1 MNRKQK
7 RVLYRILAAAGLTV
21 AAWLLPVEGIWR
33 FLAFLVPYAV
43 IGYDVLWKALR
54 NILHGQ
60 VFDESFLMAVATL
73 GAFAVGEYPEAAA
86 VMLFYQLGELFQ
98 SVAVGKSRRS
108 IAALMDIR
116 PDTACVL
123 RDGAESV
130 VDPEEVEVGETI
142 VVRPGERIP
151 LDGTVLEGH
160 TAVDTAA
167 LTGESVPEEKEPG
180 QRVVSGTVN
189 LTGVIRVRTES
200 AFGES
205 TVSKILELVENA
217 ASKKARVESFITRFA
232 RWYTPCVVGGAVLLA
247 VVPPL
252 LFGGAWAEWIHR
264 ALIFLVVSCPCALVC
279 SVPLTFFGGI
289 GGASRSGI
297 LFKGA
302 GAMELLEK
310 PDAVVFD
317 KTGTLTKGR
326 FAVEAVRPAGD
337 LSESALLCLAAAVE
351 RHSTHPIAEAI
362 REAALSSDALNV
374 TDEEALAGLGL
385 AARVNGTKVWVGNQR
400 LMAQVGVSCEAPPE
414 TGTLVYLAQETP
426 SGAAYLG
433 CIAAADAVRE
443 GAAEALAALR
453 SLGVGRT
460 VMLTGDRESAA
471 QAVGRSL
478 GLDEVHAELLPGD
491 KVARMEEILKAG
503 RTVFV
508 GDGIND
514 APVLARADV
523 GVAMGGM
530 GSDAAIESADVVL
543 MDDRLSRLPAAVR
556 IARRTMRIVRENIV
570 FALAVKALI
579 LILGALG
586 LASMWL
592 AVFGDVGVLIL
603 AVLNALRAMKKEA

>member
-7 RVLYRILAAAGLTV
+7 RVLYRIISAAVLTA
-21 AAWLLPVEGIWR
+21 AAWLLPLTGVWR
-33 FLAFLVPYAV
+33 LLAFLVPYAV
-43 IGYDVLWKALR
+43 IGWDVLWKALR

-130 VDPEEVEVGETI
+130 VDPEEVAVGETI
-142 VVRPGERIP
+142 VIRPGERIP
-151 LDGTVLEGH
+151 LDGMVLEGH

-167 LTGESVPEEKEPG
+167 LTGESVPEEKSEG

-264 ALIFLVVSCPCALVC
+264 ALTFLVVSCPCALVC

-310 PDAVVFD
+310 PAAVVFD

-337 LSESALLCLAAAVE
+337 MFEPALLCLAAAVE
-351 RHSTHPIAEAI
+351 GTRPIPS
-362 REAALSSDALNV
+362 R
-374 TDEEALAGLGL
+374 
-385 AARVNGTKVWVGNQR
+385 R
-400 LMAQVGVSCEAPPE
+400 
-414 TGTLVYLAQETP
+414 P
-426 SGAAYLG
+426 SG
-433 CIAAADAVRE
+433 RPHR
-443 GAAEALAALR
+443 LR
-453 SLGVGRT
+453 
-460 VMLTGDRESAA
+460 
-471 QAVGRSL
+471 
-478 GLDEVHAELLPGD
+478 
-491 KVARMEEILKAG
+491 
-503 RTVFV
+503 
-508 GDGIND
+508 
-514 APVLARADV
+514 
-523 GVAMGGM
+523 
-530 GSDAAIESADVVL
+530 
-543 MDDRLSRLPAAVR
+543 
-556 IARRTMRIVRENIV
+556 MR
-570 FALAVKALI
+570 
-579 LILGALG
+579 
-586 LASMWL
+586 
-592 AVFGDVGVLIL
+592 
-603 AVLNALRAMKKEA
+603 